1 MASIAGRSLRS
12 VSRTILQITNPQ
24 CGRIA
29 SHAVKS
35 SRLRTCQALHQMP
48 GVSLAK
54 QAERNFV
61 TSVSRTVS
69 SSFLITSVSP
79 PSICGSLVSA
89 GSSSDVLEGSSGEDD
104 GLVIGARTNLE
115 DL

>member
-29 SHAVKS
+29 SHVKS